1 MLFYQLKN
9 PVPFKDEGLKS
20 IDLSRFRADLFFHQV
35 HDSNNE
41 DMRIAHQMIAC
52 FMLAKGEKILKMDS
66 VNISVFKKRL
76 SDILSEQLGP
86 IKRQDNLKV
95 EEFLKETVVNGE
107 VDPDM
112 DSTLGRAFAL
122 HQTLKLS
129 SYWSEQVARTE
140 YSEEELARLVTG
152 NLIKK
157 WDSIKFVEKCSFNHE
172 FLRKH
177 TDASVEDIL
186 VTESERV
193 RSCKHLAKVKAEMT
207 SLEYLERVVKEE
219 YVEATLLL
227 MKGLLGVEMEKGEVI
242 RGLVQALGASG
253 IKQIITE
260 EFIIQPIQRT
270 LISAICMIYLHTN
283 ITFKQEIR
291 KTQTLKLKT
300 IMGWIRGTE
309 NPSRDLGLWRGPYLL
324 RRVSKGV
331 DEKKEKHVQKNVPQ
345 KEGKKL
351 LVEINEDEEEVP
363 AKRVKNDQIDKQNG
377 LDVQEIKKN
386 VAVTNAG
393 AEFQNYNNRGKRGS
407 RGFNSNRSRGRA
419 RGARG
424 SGRGFFQH
432 PHHFGQY
439 PFFY

>member
-9 PVPFKDEGLKS
+9 PVPFKDEELRS

-152 NLIKK
+152 NLIQK

-242 RGLVQALGASG
+242 RGLVQALGASD

-324 RRVSKGV
+324 RRVGKGV

-351 LVEINEDEEEVP
+351 LVIKVSRFQLKINQV
-363 AKRVKNDQIDKQNG
+363 
-377 LDVQEIKKN
+377 
-386 VAVTNAG
+386 
-393 AEFQNYNNRGKRGS
+393 
-407 RGFNSNRSRGRA
+407 
-419 RGARG
+419 
-424 SGRGFFQH
+424 
-432 PHHFGQY
+432 
-439 PFFY
+439 